1 MTKSIITNSRDLL
14 NAIAKMER
22 EMNGISDD
30 IRNLKSAKATI
41 NQPTNNQLLT
51 WDSEISMVEDSLW
64 QLPAADG
71 AANEI
76 MYTDGAGNLAW
87 IAPGAAAVA
96 GADTQVQYNAG
107 GVMAAEAAFTYNY
120 GTNTLTTDHIQATI
134 DFAPSAAD
142 GASLGTAALEF
153 SDLYLADGGIIY
165 LGDDQDVTLTHIADT
180 GIRINSTM
188 QLQFRDA
195 AIYIASLDDG
205 HLDLKADTQ
214 IDLNSAVYLN
224 VCADAGADVNAFL
237 VRDAGG
243 FIDYRTGTEL
253 LADLSGDAGA
263 AFSFNS
269 QDVTNVATLYGA
281 YVDLTNCI
289 DLVNTIS
296 AITGVVRKNGDR
308 FIHDF
313 KHPTGGGA
321 IPVGHNL
328 FIGEDAGNFT
338 MGAAA
343 TNISEASYNL
353 GIGWKSL
360 LSVALGYNNIAIGP
374 QALTSLTDAPY
385 CIAIGRDAL
394 ALCTTGGSN
403 LGIGYS
409 ALYKN
414 TTGRY
419 NTAIGRQALYNCDG
433 GEYNCGISTQALNA
447 LAGGDS
453 NCGIGYRA
461 LFNIVDPDYNV
472 GIGHYAGAYIVGGG
486 NNTAGSNS
494 IFIGVDTRPAANGET
509 NEIVIG
515 YQGNGIGS
523 NTTVIGNASTVT
535 ARIYGDIQIDSDT
548 DMIIFGDGQD
558 AGIYYNGSN
567 LVYNSTLVGAG
578 AHAFTGTVRL
588 NTCADAGTDTD
599 KFLVRDAANNIDY
612 RTGAELL
619 ADLSGD
625 AAASFDWN
633 SQELD
638 NVGWLGI
645 NTAADSNRYINID
658 DAALSFTSTFYGIYQ
673 SLTKTAGA
681 SDAGDYYYGI
691 YNVTELNQAGGKI
704 GYARGIQNEFQ
715 LTDGDIGDAS
725 NSRNLMS
732 IYSFLDL
739 NGGKIYGDVRAGY
752 FSIDQEAGNEI
763 TTDAVGVRIYADLDG
778 TVGGISYMLHLIEGN
793 GIDYGIYQEGVA
805 QNRLGG
811 ILDIWS
817 SAKTIFL
824 GADEGLNTRTDN
836 TNKRCHIQ
844 CTQYDTDADG
854 MAILATLCNVG
865 QNLLLIG
872 GRGSMTG
879 NAPTAIYFTT
889 SANTT
894 AGAGASALGIESDG
908 GVYLYI
914 VKSGATQAAAGASA
928 GEIWETSGH
937 ASLPDHVLMLGA

>member
-22 EMNGISDD
+22 EMNGISDN

-165 LGDDQDVTLTHIADT
+165 LGDDQDVTLIHIADT

-195 AIYIASLDDG
+195 AIYIASLNDG
-205 HLDLKADTQ
+205 HLDLEADTQ
-214 IDLNSAVYLN
+214 IDLNSAVYLD
-224 VCADAGADVNAFL
+224 VCVDAGADVDAFL

-243 FIDYRTGTEL
+243 FIDYRTGVEVRSDIDAAPAAHGVTTNYMPYASSATTFNETILRYNSATENFRIGGAPSANVKFYL
-253 LADLSGDAGA
+253 NWYPSNLTAYGFYSIVGSIISVAGNYDSIA
-263 AFSFNS
+263 MYFQAQNVGSTQNNTGSLVGLYGGSYHSVSINQGNVYGGFIRYG
-269 QDVTNVATLYGA
+269 TTGNVANVTGSVRGLNLEPYAGGTGTIADFYDIYINDFVSSGA
-281 YVDLTNCI
+281 TVLNDWCI
-289 DLVNTIS
+289 YSLHAAPS
-296 AITGVVRKNGDR
+296 RL
-308 FIHDF
+308 IHD
-313 KHPTGGGA
+313 
-321 IPVGHNL
+321 L
-328 FIGEDAGNFT
+328 
-338 MGAAA
+338 
-343 TNISEASYNL
+343 
-353 GIGWKSL
+353 
-360 LSVALGYNNIAIGP
+360 
-374 QALTSLTDAPY
+374 
-385 CIAIGRDAL
+385 
-394 ALCTTGGSN
+394 
-403 LGIGYS
+403 
-409 ALYKN
+409 
-414 TTGRY
+414 
-419 NTAIGRQALYNCDG
+419 
-433 GEYNCGISTQALNA
+433 
-447 LAGGDS
+447 
-453 NCGIGYRA
+453 
-461 LFNIVDPDYNV
+461 
-472 GIGHYAGAYIVGGG
+472 
-486 NNTAGSNS
+486 
-494 IFIGVDTRPAANGET
+494 
-509 NEIVIG
+509 
-515 YQGNGIGS
+515 
-523 NTTVIGNASTVT
+523 
-535 ARIYGDIQIDSDT
+535 QIDSDSYG
-548 DMIIFGDGQD
+548 IVLGDGQD
-558 AGIYYNGSN
+558 AKIYYDGSN
-567 LVYNSTLVGAG
+567 LIYNSIVVGAG

-588 NTCADAGTDTD
+588 NTCADAGTDTN
-599 KFLVRDAANNIDY
+599 KILVRDAANNIDY

-645 NTAADSNRYINID
+645 NTTADPNRYINID

-673 SLTKTAGA
+673 NLVKTAGA
-681 SDAGDYYYGI
+681 SDANDLFNGI
-691 YNVTELNQAGGKI
+691 YNYTSLNQNAGTI
-704 GYARGIQNEFQ
+704 GYVRSIYNEFQ
-715 LTDGDIGDAS
+715 FDDGNVGDAA
-725 NSRNLMS
+725 NSRYAMVSYN
-732 IYSFLDL
+732 IADL
-739 NGGKIYGDVRAGY
+739 NAGKIWGPVYCGY
-752 FSIDQEAGNEI
+752 FNIDQQAGNEI
-763 TTDAVGVRIYADLDG
+763 TGNVYGIQIFADLDG
-778 TVGGISYMLHLIEGN
+778 TVGGISYMLYLDEAN
-793 GIDYGIYQEGVA
+793 GIDYGIYQNGTA

-872 GRGSMTG
+872 SRGSVTG
-879 NAPTAIYFTT
+879 NAPTAIYFYT

-894 AGAGASALGIESDG
+894 AGGGAAALGIESDG